1 MKRKLAI
8 MTSVGLAAG
17 LVSGCGGGDHGQTS
31 GGGMGSGGGGT
42 MPSSVSLSTGDVL
55 TLAQK
60 TSETASPYAV
70 DGGALMLT
78 DTSETSEPLSIN
90 AM

>member
-1 MKRKLAI
+1 MKRKIAM

-17 LVSGCGGGDHGQTS
+17 LVSGCGGGNSGQA
-31 GGGMGSGGGGT
+31 GGAGSGSST
-42 MPSSVSLSTGDVL
+42 PPTSVSLMTVDVL

-60 TSETASPYAV
+60 TSETAAPFAV
-70 DGGALMLT
+70 DGGAVLLT
-78 DTSETSEPLSIN
+78 DTSETSEPINVN

>member
-8 MTSVGLAAG
+8 MTSLGLAAG
-17 LVSGCGGGDHGQTS
+17 LVSGCGGDHSQAS
-31 GGGMGSGGGGT
+31 AGGGGGGGGSMT
-42 MPSSVSLSTGDVL
+42 PSSVALSTGDVL

-60 TSETASPYAV
+60 TSESAAPYAV
-70 DGGALMLT
+70 DGGALVLS
-78 DTSETSEPLSIN
+78 DTSETAEPINVN

>member
-17 LVSGCGGGDHGQTS
+17 LVSGCGGGGQGQTAS
-31 GGGMGSGGGGT
+31 AGSGGST
-42 MPSSVSLSTGDVL
+42 MPMPTSVSLTTGDVL
-55 TLAQK
+55 TQAQK
-60 TSETASPYAV
+60 QSETAAPFAV
-70 DGGALMLT
+70 DNGAVLLT
-78 DTSETSEPLSIN
+78 DTSETSEPLNID

>member
-1 MKRKLAI
+1 MKSKLAI

-17 LVSGCGGGDHGQTS
+17 LVSGCGGGDQGQAAAGA
-31 GGGMGSGGGGT
+31 GGGMA
-42 MPSSVSLSTGDVL
+42 PSSVSLSTGDVL

-60 TSETASPYAV
+60 TSDSAAPFAV
-70 DGGALMLT
+70 DAGAVTLNDT
-78 DTSETSEPLSIN
+78 SDTSEPINVN

>member
-1 MKRKLAI
+1 MKRKLTI

-17 LVSGCGGGDHGQTS
+17 LVSGCGGGDHGQAA
-31 GGGMGSGGGGT
+31 MGASGGGGGST
-42 MPSSVSLSTGDVL
+42 APSSVSLSTGDVL

-60 TSETASPYAV
+60 TSETASPYTV
-70 DGGALMLT
+70 DGGALVLT
-78 DTSETSEPLSIN
+78 DASETSEPINVN

>member
-17 LVSGCGGGDHGQTS
+17 LVSGCGGGEQGQTAA
-31 GGGMGSGGGGT
+31 GGSGGT
-42 MPSSVSLSTGDVL
+42 TAPSSVSLTTVDVL
-55 TLAQK
+55 SLAQK
-60 TSETASPYAV
+60 SSETAAPFAV
-70 DGGALMLT
+70 DGGAVVLT
-78 DTSETSEPLSIN
+78 DTSETSAPININ

>member
-17 LVSGCGGGDHGQTS
+17 LVSGCGGGDHGQAA
-31 GGGMGSGGGGT
+31 GGGGGSGGGSMT
-42 MPSSVSLSTGDVL
+42 PTSLSLTTGDVL

-60 TSETASPYAV
+60 SSETASPFTV
-70 DGGALMLT
+70 DGGAVMLT
-78 DTSETSEPLSIN
+78 DASETAAPLDID
-90 AM
+90 AL

>member
-17 LVSGCGGGDHGQTS
+17 LVSGCGGGDHGQAS
-31 GGGMGSGGGGT
+31 MGGSSGGGGSGT
-42 MPSSVSLSTGDVL
+42 PSSVSLQTGDVL

-60 TSETASPYAV
+60 TSETAAPFAV
-70 DGGALMLT
+70 DGGAVVLT
-78 DTSETSEPLSIN
+78 DASDTATPIN
-90 AM
+90 VDAM

>member
-17 LVSGCGGGDHGQTS
+17 LVSGCGGGDHGQAA
-31 GGGMGSGGGGT
+31 GSGGGGSMT
-42 MPSSVSLSTGDVL
+42 PSSVSLSTGDVL

-60 TSETASPYAV
+60 NSDSAAPFAV
-70 DGGALMLT
+70 DGGEIVLT
-78 DTSETSEPLSIN
+78 DTSETSAPLNVN

>member
-17 LVSGCGGGDHGQTS
+17 LVSGCGGGNS
-31 GGGMGSGGGGT
+31 GEASGGGGGT
-42 MPSSVSLSTGDVL
+42 TPTSVSLSTGDVL

-60 TSETASPYAV
+60 TSETAAPFAV
-70 DGGALMLT
+70 DAGALTLT
-78 DTSETSEPLSIN
+78 DTSETSEPINVN

>member
-31 GGGMGSGGGGT
+31 VGGMGSGGGST